1 MKLNIQQTLGIVNA
15 EIDLKPGRIV
25 EVVGPNASGK
35 TSLAVCA
42 QAVLAR
48 DSNPLGLSAAESK
61 RNYPHDGAED
71 AVVSLYD
78 GADAATDWYANRG
91 TIVGVGD
98 TTLCHPSAVGLIDFT
113 GKMKAKERAEVFQSA
128 LLPDPETVLAAVQ
141 ERLAEYLPADD
152 LAGAM
157 AMLQERGWDATE
169 AVYSERGKE
178 SKRAWNAVTGKT
190 WGIRVAADWRPD
202 GWLADFDHLTPQIAE
217 ERVTNARDAL
227 NALHRVQAISESEQE
242 AAAQAAMDLPLFEQT
257 LAGLN
262 ADKVLVLSDRDK
274 IPTAAATDTR
284 DRLGREIDD
293 ERRNL
298 ATVHQCPHCDESL
311 AIRQNKIVA
320 GENSAVLQAR
330 IDDMQKDWDVAEAVL
345 NKLTETTKPLNAKLR
360 QLEQDIKD
368 QESRVSICR
377 RESKATGTVQ
387 TESDRAA
394 LAQAEQA
401 VEDTREVVKL
411 VQAEADATRLH
422 QTIIRYTEIA
432 RALGPEGVRSKML
445 ADGMRKLNGGLV
457 VIASASGWPVTTV
470 GEGTCAVFVGDRPV
484 ALCSESEKW
493 RSQASIQMT
502 LGAITGSKAVV
513 LDRGDIL
520 DDCNRAGLVAAV
532 NRVASKTGMA
542 VLLCSTGTPQPD
554 APWHQV
560 SIENGVTV

>member
-1 MKLNIQQTLGIVNA
+1 
-15 EIDLKPGRIV
+15 
-25 EVVGPNASGK
+25 
-35 TSLAVCA
+35 
-42 QAVLAR
+42 
-48 DSNPLGLSAAESK
+48 
-61 RNYPHDGAED
+61 
-71 AVVSLYD
+71 
-78 GADAATDWYANRG
+78 
-91 TIVGVGD
+91 
-98 TTLCHPSAVGLIDFT
+98 
-113 GKMKAKERAEVFQSA
+113 
-128 LLPDPETVLAAVQ
+128 
-141 ERLAEYLPADD
+141 
-152 LAGAM
+152 
-157 AMLQERGWDATE
+157 
-169 AVYSERGKE
+169 
-178 SKRAWNAVTGKT
+178 
-190 WGIRVAADWRPD
+190 
-202 GWLADFDHLTPQIAE
+202 
-217 ERVTNARDAL
+217 
-227 NALHRVQAISESEQE
+227 
-242 AAAQAAMDLPLFEQT
+242 MDLPLFEQM

-262 ADKVLVLSDRDK
+262 ADKVQVLADRDK
-274 IPTAAATDTR
+274 IPTATATDSR

-298 ATVHQCPHCDESL
+298 TSVHQCPHCDEAL
-311 AIRQNKIVA
+311 AIRQNKIVV
-320 GENSAVLQAR
+320 GEHPTVLQAR
-330 IDDMQKDWDVAEAVL
+330 IDDMQKDWDVADAVL
-345 NKLTETTKPLNAKLR
+345 NKLAETIKPLNAKLR

-387 TESDRAA
+387 TEADRAA

-457 VIASASGWPVTTV
+457 VIASASGWPLTTV

-493 RSQASIQMT
+493 RCQAAIQMT

-520 DDCNRAGLVAAV
+520 DACNRAGLVAAV
-532 NRVASKTGMA
+532 NRVASKTNIA
-542 VLLCSTGTPQPD
+542 VLLCSTGTPQAD
-554 APWHQV
+554 APWQQV